1 MQLYVT
7 CGEKSESE
15 ISSESSYYIRQ
26 KSLPFTFLPL
36 PFSDALRKAKN
47 PSRQQ

>member
-15 ISSESSYYIRQ
+15 ISSESSYIRQ